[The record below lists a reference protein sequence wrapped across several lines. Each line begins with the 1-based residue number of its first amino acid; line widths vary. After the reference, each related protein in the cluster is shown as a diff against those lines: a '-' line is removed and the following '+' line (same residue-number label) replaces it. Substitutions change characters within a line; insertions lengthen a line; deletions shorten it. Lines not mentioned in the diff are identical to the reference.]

1 MQRDPFVRFI
11 DALDAVAG
19 IARIPIRGRNEM
31 TDFVGP
37 RSRRT
42 KGVCRKLYSLPDV
55 KFMHSTVFR

>member
-31 TDFVGP
+31 TNFVGA
-37 RSRRT
+37 RSQRA
-42 KGVCRKLYSLPDV
+42 KGVRRKLNRLPDV
-55 KFMHSTVFR
+55 KFMH